1 MTGTPYRILV
11 TPRSFGKNDPEPF
24 RMLERAG
31 FEIVRNPQGRIL
43 TREEMREAARDV
55 DGIVVG
61 VDPLDREVLEAA
73 PKLKTVAKYGV
84 GTDNIDMDY
93 CRERGIRVTTTVGA
107 NAEAVADFALALML
121 AAARRI
127 VPIDAGC
134 RRLEWGK
141 VTGVDLHRRTLG
153 LVGMGM
159 IGKGVARRA
168 RGFDMRILAY
178 DMARD
183 EAFARET
190 GVEYVDDLRELASNA
205 DFISL
210 HLPLTPSTHNL
221 FNAELLS
228 LMKPTAVLVN
238 TARGGLIDEDALYD
252 ALKHK
257 KIWGAGLDVFEQEPP
272 ENRKLL
278 ELDNLVIGS
287 HTAAS
292 TFQAIEN
299 MGLMA
304 ATSLVDFFRNYA
316 QGGTNE

>member
-1 MTGTPYRILV
+1 MTAQTYKVLV
-11 TPRSFGKNDPEPF
+11 TPRSFGKNDPEPY
-24 RMLERAG
+24 RLLERAG
-31 FEIVRNPQGRIL
+31 FEIARNPYGRIL
-43 TREEMREAARDV
+43 TREEMRDAAQDA
-55 DGIVVG
+55 DAIVLG
-61 VDPLDREVLEAA
+61 VDPLDRGVLEAA
-73 PKLKTVAKYGV
+73 PKLKAVAKYGV
-84 GTDNIDMDY
+84 GTDNIDMEY
-93 CRERGIRVTTTVGA
+93 CRERGIRVTVTTGA

-153 LVGMGM
+153 LVGMGQ
-159 IGKGVARRA
+159 IGKGVARRS

-178 DMARD
+178 DLARD

-190 GVEYVDDLRELASNA
+190 GVEYVDSLHELAAAS

-210 HLPLTPSTHNL
+210 HLPLTPATHRL
-221 FNAELLS
+221 FGAELLA

-252 ALKHK
+252 ALKQGE
-257 KIWGAGLDVFEQEPP
+257 IWGAGVDVFEQEPP
-272 ENRKLL
+272 TNRALL

-292 TFQAIEN
+292 TFQAIDN
-299 MGLMA
+299 MGVMA
-304 ATSLVDFFRNYA
+304 ARSLVDFF

>member
-1 MTGTPYRILV
+1 MKTTVKILV
-11 TPRSFGKNDPEPF
+11 TPRSFGKNDPEPL
-24 RMLERAG
+24 RMLEREG
-31 FEIVRNPQGRIL
+31 FEIVPNPRGRIL
-43 TREEMREAARDV
+43 TREEMRDAARDA
-55 DGIVVG
+55 DAIVIG
-61 VDPLDREVLEAA
+61 VDPLDRAVLEQA
-73 PKLKTVAKYGV
+73 PRLKAVAKYGV

-93 CRERGIRVTTTVGA
+93 CRERGIRVTVTNGA
-107 NAEAVADFALALML
+107 NAEAVADFAFALML

-134 RRLEWGK
+134 RRLSWNK
-141 VTGVDLHRRTLG
+141 VTGVDLYQRTLG
-153 LVGMGM
+153 LVGMGQ

-190 GVEYVDDLRELASNA
+190 GVEYVDDLGELAAAS
-205 DFISL
+205 DFVSL
-210 HLPLTPSTHNL
+210 HLPLTPATHRL
-221 FNAELLS
+221 FGAELLA
-228 LMKPTAVLVN
+228 LMKPTGVLVN

-252 ALKHK
+252 ALKTN

-292 TFQAIEN
+292 TFQAIDN

-304 ATSLVDFFRNYA
+304 AKSLVDFFK
-316 QGGTNE
+316 GGTNE

>member
-1 MTGTPYRILV
+1 MSSARTYKVLV
-11 TPRSFGKNDPEPF
+11 TPRSFGKTDPEPY
-24 RMLERAG
+24 RILERAG
-31 FEIVRNPQGRIL
+31 FDVERNPHGRIL
-43 TREEMREAARDV
+43 TRDEMREAARDA
-55 DGIVVG
+55 DAIVVG

-73 PKLKTVAKYGV
+73 PRLKAIAKYGV

-93 CRERGIRVTTTVGA
+93 CRERGIRVTVTNGA
-107 NAEAVADFALALML
+107 NAEAVADFAFALML
-121 AAARRI
+121 AAARRL

-141 VTGVDLHRRTLG
+141 VTGVDLYRRTLG

-190 GVEYVDDLRELASNA
+190 GVEYVDSLPELAAGA

-210 HLPLTPSTHNL
+210 HLPLTPATHNL
-221 FNAELLS
+221 FGAELLA

-252 ALKHK
+252 ALKHN

-292 TFQAIEN
+292 TFQAIDN

-304 ATSLVDFFRNYA
+304 ARSLVDFF
-316 QGGTNE
+316 QGGTNA